1 MLGKYQIL
9 TNTLISDYF
18 TLNISQEKSNPK
30 IKDYLLTFIDRFY
43 LECLH
48 FHHET
53 ENYEEETR
61 QNTFVITSQID
72 FLAMQLTQNVVCV
85 CQACL

>member
-53 ENYEEETR
+53 ENYGETR

-72 FLAMQLTQNVVCV
+72 FLAMQLTQN
-85 CQACL
+85 